1 MDEIQVR
8 ITEQVEDITI
18 VVSEA
23 VKGDIG
29 LSAYDYAI
37 AAGYEGTP
45 EQFAGDLASIPM
57 KVDKIDGKRLSTED
71 YSTQEK
77 QKLAGVD
84 EGANKYVHPATHP
97 ALMIEEDDDHVFV
110 TLAERQK
117 IHQANTDN
125 ALRSPD
131 KARLV
136 AYTDNAGNLHV
147 AGNINQS
154 GEAYETHAEHLYTAN
169 DEIITRNGAEAG
181 LADGEYTGIRAKK
194 YDGANDGRLGFDRYG
209 IARVGDV
216 GDEQPLATR
225 EESPVNGGFAYWDAA
240 QLKFKTFELSI
251 KQGYDAAVSWIST
264 NGQNLIEHLLSK
276 QNPHTVT
283 KAQVGLGSCDNTSDA
298 DKPVSTAQQTALA
311 DKQDRLLQTLA
322 DATSIDWN
330 AQQGS
335 AVVTLAGNRT
345 MNNPSNLV
353 AGGRYV
359 LIVKQDAAGS
369 RGLLFSACYKF
380 PGAVV
385 PVLTQTAWAVDI
397 FEFFAESTSI
407 LFLTNFIPD
416 VK

>member
-23 VKGDIG
+23 VKGNIG
-29 LSAYDYAI
+29 LSAYDYATG
-37 AAGYEGTP
+37 AGYEGTP

-84 EGANKYVHPATHP
+84 EGANNYIHPVKHP

-110 TLAERQK
+110 ALTEKQK

-125 ALRSPD
+125 ALISPD
-131 KARLV
+131 KTRVV
-136 AYTDNAGNLHV
+136 AYTDNAGNFHI
-147 AGNINQS
+147 AGNIYQS

-169 DEIITRNGAEAG
+169 DEIITRDGAEAG
-181 LADGEYTGIRAKK
+181 LGDGEYTGIRAKK
-194 YDGANDGRLGFDRYG
+194 YDGGNDGRLGFDRNG

-225 EESPVNGGFAYWDAA
+225 EESPVNGGIAYWDAA
-240 QLKFKTFELSI
+240 SLKFKTFSTSI

-298 DKPVSTAQQTALA
+298 DKPVSTAQHTALGN
-311 DKQDRLLQTLA
+311 KQDRLLQTLA

-369 RGLLFSACYKF
+369 RGLLFSPCYKF